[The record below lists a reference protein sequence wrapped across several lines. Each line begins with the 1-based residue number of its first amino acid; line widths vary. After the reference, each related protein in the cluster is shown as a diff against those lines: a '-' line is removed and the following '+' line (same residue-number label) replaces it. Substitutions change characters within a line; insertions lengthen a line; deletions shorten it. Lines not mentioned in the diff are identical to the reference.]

1 VTGYLLRAPVVILS
15 DLVQP
20 ITDGAIRV
28 TDGRI
33 AEVGTISDIVAR
45 EGETVLE
52 FADSTLLPGL
62 IECHEHLSG
71 HDRFA
76 IGDASVNEP
85 DIMYALVATFHARR
99 LLDEGITTARVPGT
113 PGHIDLHLRRAIDLG
128 YVPGPRLVCAG
139 KHITMTG
146 GHGSSWGRE
155 VDGPYE
161 AAKAT
166 REQLRAGAD
175 FIKIVASGGVG
186 ITRVGEAPVQPEL
199 SVVEM
204 SAAVRVAHAAGKR
217 VTAHA
222 DGEQGIENALD
233 AGVDC
238 IEHGIYLTV
247 GQAQRMARDGIYL
260 VPTLSTM
267 RGIAHRGKEYGMP
280 DTWIPI
286 AEQVLEPHLAS
297 FRAALEAGVLC
308 ATGTDGFG
316 ELIEEMEIFEECGL
330 SRLHAIGSA
339 TRVAALVIGNSREFG
354 ELGDG
359 RSADVIAVTGNPLNE
374 LAALRRVTFA
384 MLRGTIT
391 KQVDHP

>member
-1 VTGYLLRAPVVILS
+1 MTEYLLRAPTVILS
-15 DLVQP
+15 DLLPP
-20 ITDGAIRV
+20 IADGAIRV
-28 TDGRI
+28 SDGRI
-33 AEVGTISDIVAR
+33 AEVGAMSDLAAR
-45 EGETVLE
+45 TSETVLE

-76 IGDASVNEP
+76 IGDASVNEA
-85 DIMYALVATFHARR
+85 DIMYALVGTFHARR
-99 LLDEGITTARVPGT
+99 LLKEGITTARVPGS

-146 GHGSSWGRE
+146 GHGSAWGRE
-155 VDGPYE
+155 VDGPSE

-166 REQLRAGAD
+166 REQLKAGAD

-199 SVVEM
+199 SVEEM

-217 VTAHA
+217 ITAHA
-222 DGEQGIENALD
+222 DGEEGIENALD

-238 IEHGIYLTV
+238 IEHGIYLTTD
-247 GQAQRMARDGIYL
+247 QAQRMAREGIHL
-260 VPTLSTM
+260 IPTLSTM

-286 AEQVLEPHLAS
+286 AEQVLVPHLAS
-297 FRAALEAGVLC
+297 FRAALDAGVLC

-316 ELIEEMEIFEECGL
+316 ELVEEMEIFEECGL
-330 SRLHAIGSA
+330 SRLQAIGSA
-339 TRVAALVIGNSREFG
+339 TRAAAAVIGTSGEFG
-354 ELGDG
+354 EVRDG
-359 RSADVIAVTGNPLNE
+359 ASADVIAVAGNPLEE

-384 MLRGTIT
+384 MVRGKVMT
-391 KQVDHP
+391 QVDRA